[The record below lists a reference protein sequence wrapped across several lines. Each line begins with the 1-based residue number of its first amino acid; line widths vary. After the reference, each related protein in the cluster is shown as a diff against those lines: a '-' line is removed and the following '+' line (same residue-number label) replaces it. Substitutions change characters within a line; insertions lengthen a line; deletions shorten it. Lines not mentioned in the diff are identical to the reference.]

1 MSDVASER
9 LERLNLD
16 DILARVERQQAE
28 TRKFVAEQGKLY
40 AEQQKFAAEQGN
52 LAAEREKMLIETLK
66 IGRDRW
72 LAPVIVLATVVGAFG
87 GTFVA
92 FASLMRR

>member
-1 MSDVASER
+1 MSDAPTDK

-40 AEQQKFAAEQGN
+40 AEQQKLAAEQGK
-52 LAAEREKMLIETLK
+52 LSAEREKMLIETLE

-72 LAPVIVLATVVGAFG
+72 LAPALALSSIVAAIAASL
-87 GTFVA
+87 VA
-92 FASLMRR
+92 FTALTHR